1 MRDCCAYL
9 DKITTKTKRGEYMQK
24 YKLFESKNNLRPY
37 AIFVY
42 VQHSAGC
49 AFWQQI
55 SKNYFYKG
63 CALRFMQ
70 KIQQQ

>member
-1 MRDCCAYL
+1 M
-9 DKITTKTKRGEYMQK
+9 KK
-24 YKLFESKNNLRPY
+24 YRLFESKNSLRPY

-42 VQHSAGC
+42 VQHTTGC

-70 KIQQQ
+70 KLQQQ